1 VRAGLNDLSDSS
13 SFNFV
18 EEMPVGRVVLG
29 RITKVEDKG
38 DDKRFQFSTRKSLVV
53 YGVGVVDRNQLQE
66 GSQVETIVMA
76 IAEDKVFA

>member
-1 VRAGLNDLSDSS
+1 MRAGLNDLSDSS

-53 YGVGVVDRNQLQE
+53 YGVGVVDR
-66 GSQVETIVMA
+66 S
-76 IAEDKVFA
+76 